1 MNLDFFFLKK
11 KLLINLLFIN
21 YITSSSTEKLITGQ
35 SIILTEL
42 EDQVKIIKQNDTD
55 NQLYIIY

>member
-1 MNLDFFFLKK
+1 MPCRKYEFGFFFFFKK
-11 KLLINLLFIN
+11 
-21 YITSSSTEKLITGQ
+21 TSSSTEKLITGQ